1 MINRAPPD
9 FLTPDMAGFSVR
21 VADWFEKLRDNI
33 CGAFETIESEAK
45 DSPLSD
51 QPSGHFQRK
60 NWTRDGGGGGQISVM
75 HGRVFEK
82 VGVNISVVHGQF
94 AEDFRAQIPGATDD
108 GQFWAGGI
116 SLVAHPQNPFVP
128 AAHMNTRFVI
138 TSKAWFGGGGDLT
151 PLKPAPKQANT
162 FHADLKACCER
173 HDPDYYPKYKQWCD
187 DYFYL
192 KHRDEPR
199 GAGGIFYDYLDSGDR
214 EADFSFTRDVGSSF
228 AGSYVN
234 IVRETM
240 NKHFT
245 AEDRHFQL
253 VRRGRYVEFNLLYD
267 RGTSFGLKT
276 GGNIEAIL
284 MSLPPEVRW
293 PQLGLPWL
301 NINR

>member
-9 FLTPDMAGFSVR
+9 FLTPDMAGLSVR

-33 CGAFETIESEAK
+33 CGAFEIIESDAE

-94 AEDFRAQIPGATDD
+94 AEDFRDQIPGATDD

-151 PLKPAPKQANT
+151 PLKPAPKQVNT

-187 DYFYL
+187 D
-192 KHRDEPR
+192 
-199 GAGGIFYDYLDSGDR
+199 
-214 EADFSFTRDVGSSF
+214 
-228 AGSYVN
+228 
-234 IVRETM
+234 
-240 NKHFT
+240 
-245 AEDRHFQL
+245 
-253 VRRGRYVEFNLLYD
+253 
-267 RGTSFGLKT
+267 
-276 GGNIEAIL
+276 
-284 MSLPPEVRW
+284 
-293 PQLGLPWL
+293 
-301 NINR
+301 

>member
-9 FLTPDMAGFSVR
+9 FLTPDMADFSVR

-33 CGAFETIESEAK
+33 CGQFETIESDAE

-293 PQLGLPWL
+293 P
-301 NINR
+301 

>member
-33 CGAFETIESEAK
+33 CGAFEIIESEAE

-94 AEDFRAQIPGATDD
+94 AEDFRDQIPGATDD

-162 FHADLKACCER
+162 FHADLKACCDR

-228 AGSYVN
+228 AGSYVK

-276 GGNIEAIL
+276 GGNVEAIL

-293 PQLGLPWL
+293 P
-301 NINR
+301 

>member
-9 FLTPDMAGFSVR
+9 FLTPDMAGLSVR

-33 CGAFETIESEAK
+33 CGAFEIIESDAE

-151 PLKPAPKQANT
+151 PLKPAPKQVNT

-228 AGSYVN
+228 AESYVN

-267 RGTSFGLKT
+267 L
-276 GGNIEAIL
+276 
-284 MSLPPEVRW
+284 SL
-293 PQLGLPWL
+293 
-301 NINR
+301 IHI

>member
-1 MINRAPPD
+1 MINRTQPD
-9 FLTPDMAGFSVR
+9 FLTSDMADFSVR
-21 VADWFEKLRDNI
+21 VADWFETLRDSI
-33 CGAFETIESEAK
+33 CVEFETIESDAE

-51 QPSGHFQRK
+51 QPSGNFQRE
-60 NWTRDGGGGGQISVM
+60 NWARDGGGGGQISVM

-82 VGVNISVVHGQF
+82 VGVNISAVHGHF
-94 AEDFRAQIPGATDD
+94 ADDFRTQIPGATDD

-162 FHADLKACCER
+162 FHADLKACCDR
-173 HDPDYYPKYKQWCD
+173 HDSNYYPKYKQWCD

-228 AGSYVN
+228 AVSYAN
-234 IVRETM
+234 IVRQTM

-245 AEDRHFQL
+245 AEDRHYQL

-293 PQLGLPWL
+293 P
-301 NINR
+301 

>member
-9 FLTPDMAGFSVR
+9 FLTPDMADFSVR

-33 CGAFETIESEAK
+33 CGAFEIIESDAE

-293 PQLGLPWL
+293 P
-301 NINR
+301 

>member
-9 FLTPDMAGFSVR
+9 FLTPDMADFSVH

-33 CGAFETIESEAK
+33 CGAFEIIESEAE

-151 PLKPAPKQANT
+151 PLKPAPKQVNT

-173 HDPDYYPKYKQWCD
+173 HDSDYYPKYKQWCD

-228 AGSYVN
+228 AESYVK

-293 PQLGLPWL
+293 P
-301 NINR
+301 

>member
-1 MINRAPPD
+1 MINRVPPD
-9 FLTPDMAGFSVR
+9 FLTPDMASFSVR

-33 CGAFETIESEAK
+33 CGAFEIIESEAE

-151 PLKPAPKQANT
+151 PLKPAPEQVNT

-173 HDPDYYPKYKQWCD
+173 HDSDYYPKYKQWCD

-245 AEDRHFQL
+245 EEDRHFQL

-293 PQLGLPWL
+293 P
-301 NINR
+301 

>member
-9 FLTPDMAGFSVR
+9 FLTPDMADFSVR
-21 VADWFEKLRDNI
+21 VAEWFEKLRDNI
-33 CGAFETIESEAK
+33 CGQFETIESDAE
-45 DSPLSD
+45 DSPLSTK
-51 QPSGHFQRK
+51 PSGHFERK

-94 AEDFRAQIPGATDD
+94 AEDFRSQIPGATDD

-293 PQLGLPWL
+293 P
-301 NINR
+301 

>member
-33 CGAFETIESEAK
+33 CGAFETIESEAE

-60 NWTRDGGGGGQISVM
+60 NWIRGGGGGGQISVM

-94 AEDFRAQIPGATDD
+94 AEDFRAQIPGAADD
-108 GQFWAGGI
+108 GQFWVGGI

-151 PLKPAPKQANT
+151 PLKPAPKQANI

-173 HDPDYYPKYKQWCD
+173 HDSDYYPKFKQWCD

-199 GAGGIFYDYLDSGDR
+199 GAGGIFFDYLDSGDR

-240 NKHFT
+240 NKQFT
-245 AEDRHFQL
+245 AEDRHYQL

-293 PQLGLPWL
+293 P
-301 NINR
+301 

>member
-9 FLTPDMAGFSVR
+9 FLTPDMAGLSVR

-33 CGAFETIESEAK
+33 CGAFEIIESEAE

-293 PQLGLPWL
+293 P
-301 NINR
+301 

>member
-1 MINRAPPD
+1 
-9 FLTPDMAGFSVR
+9 
-21 VADWFEKLRDNI
+21 
-33 CGAFETIESEAK
+33 
-45 DSPLSD
+45 
-51 QPSGHFQRK
+51 
-60 NWTRDGGGGGQISVM
+60 
-75 HGRVFEK
+75 
-82 VGVNISVVHGQF
+82 
-94 AEDFRAQIPGATDD
+94 
-108 GQFWAGGI
+108 
-116 SLVAHPQNPFVP
+116 
-128 AAHMNTRFVI
+128 MNTRFVI

-151 PLKPAPKQANT
+151 PLKPAPKQVNT

-173 HDPDYYPKYKQWCD
+173 HDSDYYPKYKQWCD

-199 GAGGIFYDYLDSGDR
+199 GAGGIFYDYLDSGNR

-228 AGSYVN
+228 AESYVK

-245 AEDRHFQL
+245 PEDRHFQL

-276 GGNIEAIL
+276 GGNIDAIL

-293 PQLGLPWL
+293 P
-301 NINR
+301 

>member
-33 CGAFETIESEAK
+33 CGAFETIESEAE

-60 NWTRDGGGGGQISVM
+60 NWIRGGGGGGQISVM

-94 AEDFRAQIPGATDD
+94 AEDFRAQIPGAADD
-108 GQFWAGGI
+108 GQFWVGGI

-138 TSKAWFGGGGDLT
+138 TSTAWFGGGGDLT
-151 PLKPAPKQANT
+151 PLKPAPKQAKT

-173 HDPDYYPKYKQWCD
+173 HDTDYYPKFKQWCD

-199 GAGGIFYDYLDSGDR
+199 GAGGIFFDYLDSGDR

-228 AGSYVN
+228 AVSYAN
-234 IVRETM
+234 IVRQTM
-240 NKHFT
+240 NNHFT
-245 AEDRHFQL
+245 EEDRHYQL

-293 PQLGLPWL
+293 P
-301 NINR
+301 

>member
-9 FLTPDMAGFSVR
+9 FLTPDMADCSVR
-21 VADWFEKLRDNI
+21 VADWFEKLRDNL
-33 CGAFETIESEAK
+33 CGQFETIESEAE
-45 DSPLSD
+45 DSPLSN

-94 AEDFRAQIPGATDD
+94 AEDFRDQIPGATDD

-293 PQLGLPWL
+293 P
-301 NINR
+301 

>member
-1 MINRAPPD
+1 MNSTRLDI
-9 FLTPDMAGFSVR
+9 LTPDMADLSARAV
-21 VADWFEKLRDNI
+21 DWFEALRDQI
-33 CGAFETIESEAK
+33 CGQFEAVELDAE

-51 QPSGHFQRK
+51 RPSGRFQRK
-60 NWTRDGGGGGQISVM
+60 DWTRDGGGGGQISVM

-82 VGVNISVVHGQF
+82 VGVNISFVHGCF
-94 AEDFRAQIPGATDD
+94 SEDFKSQIPGADGD

-128 AAHMNTRFVI
+128 AAHMNTRFVV

-151 PLKPAPKQANT
+151 PLKPAPQQAET
-162 FHADLKACCER
+162 FHADLKACCDR
-173 HDPDYYPKYKQWCD
+173 HNPNYYQKYKKWCD
-187 DYFYL
+187 EYFYL

-214 EADFSFTRDVGSSF
+214 QADFAFTRDVGASF
-228 AGSYVN
+228 ADSYAN
-234 IVRETM
+234 IVRQTM
-240 NKHFT
+240 NKPFT
-245 AEDRHFQL
+245 KEDRHFQL

-267 RGTSFGLKT
+267 RGTLFGLKT

-293 PQLGLPWL
+293 P
-301 NINR
+301 

>member
-9 FLTPDMAGFSVR
+9 FLTPDMAGLSVR

-33 CGAFETIESEAK
+33 CGAFEIIESEAE

-94 AEDFRAQIPGATDD
+94 AKDFRAQIPGATDD

-151 PLKPAPKQANT
+151 PLKPAPKQVNT

-293 PQLGLPWL
+293 P
-301 NINR
+301 

>member
-9 FLTPDMAGFSVR
+9 LLTPDMADFSVR

-33 CGAFETIESEAK
+33 CGQFETIESDAE

-51 QPSGHFQRK
+51 KPSGYFERK

-151 PLKPAPKQANT
+151 TLKPAPKQANT

-228 AGSYVN
+228 SGSYVN

-293 PQLGLPWL
+293 P
-301 NINR
+301 

>member
-9 FLTPDMAGFSVR
+9 FLTPDMADFSVR

-33 CGAFETIESEAK
+33 CGQFETIESDAE

-51 QPSGHFQRK
+51 QPSGHFERK
-60 NWTRDGGGGGQISVM
+60 NWKRDGGGGGQISVM

-293 PQLGLPWL
+293 P
-301 NINR
+301 